1 MEKRLN
7 HFNKN
12 GEVHMVDV
20 GEKPFSSRVAIA
32 KGEISM
38 AQTTLKVIC
47 DGLANKGDVLGTAR
61 LAGIMAAKNT
71 SSLIPLCHPIHIT
84 KVSLDLLPNKK
95 EKKIEI
101 IALLSSIWFVISLPL
116 PWLVITPDVAYTQL
130 VVILQMTAL
139 ISVPF
144 IALAV
149 AWTLK
154 PELATNS

>member
-1 MEKRLN
+1 M
-7 HFNKN
+7 
-12 GEVHMVDV
+12 
-20 GEKPFSSRVAIA
+20 KP
-32 KGEISM
+32 K
-38 AQTTLKVIC
+38 
-47 DGLANKGDVLGTAR
+47 
-61 LAGIMAAKNT
+61 
-71 SSLIPLCHPIHIT
+71 T
-84 KVSLDLLPNKK
+84 KQ
-95 EKKIEI
+95 KIEI

>member
-1 MEKRLN
+1 M
-7 HFNKN
+7 
-12 GEVHMVDV
+12 
-20 GEKPFSSRVAIA
+20 KP
-32 KGEISM
+32 K
-38 AQTTLKVIC
+38 
-47 DGLANKGDVLGTAR
+47 
-61 LAGIMAAKNT
+61 
-71 SSLIPLCHPIHIT
+71 T
-84 KVSLDLLPNKK
+84 KQ
-95 EKKIEI
+95 KIEI

-116 PWLVITPDVAYTQL
+116 PWLLIAPDVAYTQL

>member
-101 IALLSSIWFVISLPL
+101 IASVRSSGQTGVEMEAL
-116 PWLVITPDVAYTQL
+116 
-130 VVILQMTAL
+130 TA
-139 ISVPF
+139 VN
-144 IALAV
+144 IAALTIYDMVKAIDKGMKINNIRL
-149 AWTLK
+149 TLK
-154 PELATNS
+154 DGGKSGKFESK